1 MTVPLAGRV
10 VLVTRPGEQGAA
22 LARRLRDLGAE
33 AIEAATIVVEAP
45 PAGGPLDRAV
55 EDAAGGR
62 FAWVVF
68 TSAGGVRAWF
78 ARADALGVG
87 PPEASVAAV
96 GDATAAALEARGL
109 EPALVP
115 EAFTTEALGEAFPE
129 GQGRVLLAR
138 ADLATGELEEAV
150 RARGWDPV
158 RIDAYRVRVAG
169 ALPDGALAALRAERV
184 DAVTFT
190 SPSTVEG
197 FVRLAGP
204 AEAPMAVCIGPV
216 TAAAA
221 GAAGLDVVAVAEPHT
236 EEGLVTALIAA
247 LGAG

>member
-1 MTVPLAGRV
+1 VTVPLAGRV

-33 AIEAATIVVEAP
+33 AIEAPTIVVEAP

-68 TSAGGVRAWF
+68 TSAAGVAG
-78 ARADALGVG
+78 ALR
-87 PPEASVAAV
+87 
-96 GDATAAALEARGL
+96 ARGL
-109 EPALVP
+109 EPGFVP
-115 EAFTTEALGEAFPE
+115 EAFTTADLGRTFPH
-129 GQGRVLLAR
+129 GSGRVLLAR

-158 RIDAYRVRVAG
+158 HVEAYRVRVAG
-169 ALPDGALAALRAERV
+169 ALPDGALAALGNGRV
-184 DAVTFT
+184 DAATFT

-197 FVRLAGP
+197 FVRLAGA

-236 EEGLVTALIAA
+236 EEGLVTALIEA